1 MSINN
6 IQRNAMHNHIT
17 IVVTQFIALALL
29 VAAAALPFAT
39 AKAVLTVCVLI
50 LLALITFWP
59 LQGSTADKAIPFL
72 AGLASMWCATL
83 ALKGWLPSSV
93 IDGESEV
100 SIHKFVAAIRPY
112 ERWAVNFALILVAAT
127 FISFARQMFR
137 ENRSNL
143 VRNLSHCLTASIACA
158 ALPGWL
164 FLPSIIRFTFS
175 VRILEL
181 GVLVGVIGLFAVII
195 LAGLSHL
202 WVKDAKYNSG
212 MIFPQIGT
220 ALIPIMMGGMV
231 VYGAGLAMLLVA

>member
-1 MSINN
+1 MSNN
-6 IQRNAMHNHIT
+6 IQRNKMYGHIT
-17 IVVTQFIALALL
+17 IAVTQFVAIVLLAS
-29 VAAAALPFAT
+29 AAMLPFAT
-39 AKAVLTVCVLI
+39 AKAVLTVCILI

-59 LQGSTADKAIPFL
+59 LKGSTADKAIPFL
-72 AGLASMWCATL
+72 ASVASMWCATL

-127 FISFARQMFR
+127 FVSFARQMFR
-137 ENRSNL
+137 EDRSNL

-164 FLPSIIRFTFS
+164 FLPSIIKFTFS
-175 VRILEL
+175 VRVLEL
-181 GVLVGVIGLFAVII
+181 GVLVAILGLFVVIV

-202 WVKDAKYNSG
+202 WIKDAQYNAG
-212 MIFPQIGT
+212 TVFPQIGT
-220 ALIPIMMGGMV
+220 ALIPIMMCGMV